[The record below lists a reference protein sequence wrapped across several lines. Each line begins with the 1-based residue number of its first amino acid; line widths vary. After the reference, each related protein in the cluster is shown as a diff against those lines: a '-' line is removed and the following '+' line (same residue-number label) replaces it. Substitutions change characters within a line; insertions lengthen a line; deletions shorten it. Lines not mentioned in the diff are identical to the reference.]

1 MHVRCCYSNLLAG
14 LKPQDLDTISRF
26 IYLNPGES
34 PKLSDIRNMD
44 VDAFLAMLEA
54 LAFEPQKEAAFTLAV
69 AKMKLPAALP
79 QLKPFC
85 PSTIEHILSGCGLAE
100 SASMVRYQLGLS
112 DKDSGVCE
120 LWELAHEFDNHGN
133 ANDVCERVD
142 KVQAHTGVKTKGRQA
157 DFTFRTLLELTA
169 APNKLGVK
177 LRADIL
183 AVGHWWCV
191 ASTLAAKSV

>member
-1 MHVRCCYSNLLAG
+1 MHLRCCCSNAIAG
-14 LKPQDLDTISRF
+14 LKPQDLNTISRF

-44 VDAFLAMLEA
+44 VEAFLAMLEA

-79 QLKPFC
+79 QLKQFC
-85 PSTIEHILSGCGLAE
+85 PSTIEHILSGCGLEDIAP
-100 SASMVRYQLGLS
+100 MVRHQLGLS

-120 LWELAHEFDNHGN
+120 LWELAHEFDKDGN
-133 ANDVCERVD
+133 NDDMYEKVD
-142 KVQAHTGVKTKGRQA
+142 KVQEHTGLKTKGRQA
-157 DFTFRTLLELTA
+157 NFTFRNLLERTA

-191 ASTLAAKSV
+191 TSTLAAEPA